1 MDKTLELLKLAKDGN
16 QDAKEQLV
24 EENLGLV
31 WAVARRF
38 MGRGHELEDLY
49 QIGCIGLMKCI
60 EKFDLTYD
68 VKFSTYAVPMI
79 SGEIKR
85 FLRDDGMIKVSRTLK
100 ETAYKVKKARE
111 EIINQTGV
119 EPKLEELSE
128 ILEIDVEEI
137 VASLEANVEVESI
150 HKTIY
155 QNDGNAIY
163 LLDKI
168 AAVEDENETLL
179 NQIVVGEVMNHLEE
193 VEQKIIKLR
202 YFENKTQTE
211 IAKEIGISQVQ
222 VSRMEKRILLKMRKN
237 LEQDSKLLKQK

>member
-1 MDKTLELLKLAKDGN
+1 MDKTLELLKLAKEGN

-24 EENLGLV
+24 TENLGLV

-38 MGRGHELEDLY
+38 MGRGYELDDLY

-60 EKFDLTYD
+60 NKFDLSYD

-111 EIINQTGV
+111 EIINRTGM

-128 ILEIDVEEI
+128 LLEIDVEEI
-137 VASLEANVEVESI
+137 VASLEVNVEVESI

-155 QNDGNAIY
+155 QNDGNAVY
-163 LLDKI
+163 LIDKI
-168 AAVEDENETLL
+168 ASEKDENESLL
-179 NQIVVGEVMNHLEE
+179 NQMVIEGLLKGLNDM
-193 VEQKIIKLR
+193 EQTIIKLR

-211 IAKEIGISQVQ
+211 IAKEVGISQVQ
-222 VSRMEKRILLKMRKN
+222 VSRMEKKILLKMR
-237 LEQDSKLLKQK
+237 DSYYRHDI